1 MDQEQLPAGPFDL
14 LPVLF
19 SPDHPAADSGRTF
32 DLSVPKHC
40 TPVPFSEL
48 SLYIPGRTTPVVG
61 FDGGINLAALDTHRA
76 KGLLCILQPYLDM
89 AALDFVELFS
99 RDLTTPVA
107 FHTVT
112 EDEAEKGLLIP
123 LYISRARLPDGTI
136 EPVFFRVSRFGGG
149 TDETQRFRLKVDTV
163 HPAGRD
169 PLPSTPWHANLAP
182 PEPELDFIDEEAAG
196 QGVKVTIPFY
206 PLDSSQPA
214 NTHRAVRD
222 RIRLSIGG
230 VIIEHLVTEGQAAGR
245 EPIVIWVYAGKWSE
259 IGSGSHVCEYEI
271 VDEVG
276 NYSLGWSPAVLIEVE
291 LDDGAEP
298 LLPECYIY
306 EALDDILDADE
317 LNGEDAT
324 IEVSVHRF
332 DYVVGDLI
340 RVRARGR
347 TQEGVT
353 VIKFY
358 EHPVTVTGR
367 NARIPYPFEDFLLLV
382 GGSVQLSYERIRTG
396 VPNRRS
402 RSIIVQVIGT
412 PVGIGLSP
420 PRVVEAPDGVL
431 PPESPFVTV
440 IINEYTGQ
448 DFFDRVILVL
458 DGTYANGNGYYREVE
473 DIAGNGDITFPLMN
487 GANGDIAK
495 LEGGTL
501 RLYYTVTGAGGTR
514 TSQDLLLDVG
524 QPQASLPEPAVDQA
538 PPPDYVFDPE
548 QSLGDARIL
557 VRAHTDIREHDT
569 IILHFEGS
577 AVGGSAPPQ
586 TFKVLA
592 HWVGR
597 DLPFTV
603 RRAYVLANL
612 NGSARIYY
620 TLTRDNERTRFS
632 HAVEMKVGS
641 PLELPVPEILEGTP
655 INPTTTTIDP
665 RNVLKPPVFT
675 IRVRYAPMSN
685 SDEIKPFFKGKL
697 GLGTPNIPAQPGN
710 ASQGFV
716 DFSWS
721 NTAIAAN
728 LGQNCTV
735 YFKVTRAGG
744 TTESPKLTLEVEV
757 LSPQLLDL
765 VTVPEAAG
773 GVIDAHGSNNV
784 QALEYPFMRA
794 GQEFWIDLK
803 SRHDFNL
810 RNGVPVSSAEFT
822 AKRVVEPIPSSYL
835 RTLTDGDNLGVQARV
850 SLDGTGS
857 KESAVSF
864 VIPQYSIKKATGIVA
879 TINVGTQPCFIAIS
893 ADGSRAYVTNW
904 GSHTVSVIDTH
915 SNRVIHTITGLNTPY
930 RLTLHPDGSR
940 LYVGNRGAKTISVI
954 STTTHAIIQTIPGFN
969 AIYGITFNTSG
980 SRLYVSCNYDAFVY
994 VHDTATGNRLNSLKV
1009 FYPTG
1014 LAFNPGETRLYAPSR
1029 AVITRINPAGDG
1041 SLIGDIAGTNYPVD
1055 IAFSPHN
1062 FSAPVAYITNPG
1074 LNNSVNTVLI
1084 LDTTND
1090 RIHKTLTGFSFP
1102 FGVAMNPITPWA
1114 YVTQR
1119 TAHLLSVIDTDKQE
1133 VIRTISGFNQPM
1145 GVTVTPN
1152 GLWAYV
1158 ANLNAHT
1165 VSVVAL

>member
-19 SPDHPAADSGRTF
+19 SPDHPGADSGRTF
-32 DLSVPKHC
+32 DLSVPEHC

-347 TQEGVT
+347 TQEGVP

-358 EHPVTVTGR
+358 EQRVTVTGR
-367 NARIPYPFEDFLLLV
+367 NARIPYPYEDLALLI
-382 GGSVQLSYERIRTG
+382 GGSVQLSYERIRAG

-402 RSIIVQVIGT
+402 HSIIVQVIGT
-412 PVGIGLSP
+412 PVGIGLAP
-420 PRVVEAPDGVL
+420 PRVDEAPDGVL
-431 PPESPFVTV
+431 PPESLFVTV
-440 IINEYTGQ
+440 RINEFTGQ
-448 DFFDRVILVL
+448 DPFDRVTLVL
-458 DGTYANGNGYYREVE
+458 DGTYANGNGYYREIDDV
-473 DIAGNGDITFPLMN
+473 AGDGDITFRLMN

-501 RLYYTVTGAGGTR
+501 RLYYIVIGAGGTR

-538 PPPDYVFDPE
+538 PPPDYVFDPQ

-557 VRAHTDIREHDT
+557 VRAHTDIRLGDT
-569 IILHFEGS
+569 ITLHFEGS

-586 TFKVLA
+586 VFTVLA

-603 RRAYVLANL
+603 RRTYVLANL

-620 TLTRDNERTRFS
+620 TLARDNERTRFS
-632 HAVEMKVGS
+632 HAVEMKVGAA
-641 PLELPVPEILEGTP
+641 LDLKVPEVLEATKTGP
-655 INPTTTTIDP
+655 MSAEINPL
-665 RNVLKPPVFT
+665 NVDKVFT
-675 IRVRYAPMSN
+675 VRVRYAPMLAT
-685 SDEIKPFFKGKL
+685 DDIAVFLIGKPGFVP
-697 GLGTPNIPAQPGN
+697 PNITPQPGN
-710 ASQGFV
+710 PGQGYV
-716 DFSWS
+716 DFKTSSTSIAAHLGQILKVGYRVTRKGAPTDSDELDLRVQAFDELPGNPLPFPTINGIAPDGTLDLNTFTGDALAALVKWPLSATGQRVWMTCSSSSPEVEPLKVLESYAITSTEAADGLVNKAVLRSWLQELS
-721 NTAIAAN
+721 GKQQITMTCKVNFDGSSNEALAINFPVITYTVIPLFTIDRTQMNLNGFSVKVPGWPKTGLDSIDNTA
-728 LGQNCTV
+728 
-735 YFKVTRAGG
+735 TREPTGG
-744 TTESPKLTLEVEV
+744 TPPYSYASSNPAVAEV
-757 LSPQLLDL
+757 
-765 VTVPEAAG
+765 
-773 GVIDAHGSNNV
+773 
-784 QALEYPFMRA
+784 
-794 GQEFWIDLK
+794 
-803 SRHDFNL
+803 
-810 RNGVPVSSAEFT
+810 
-822 AKRVVEPIPSSYL
+822 
-835 RTLTDGDNLGVQARV
+835 
-850 SLDGTGS
+850 
-857 KESAVSF
+857 
-864 VIPQYSIKKATGIVA
+864 
-879 TINVGTQPCFIAIS
+879 
-893 ADGSRAYVTNW
+893 
-904 GSHTVSVIDTH
+904 
-915 SNRVIHTITGLNTPY
+915 
-930 RLTLHPDGSR
+930 
-940 LYVGNRGAKTISVI
+940 
-954 STTTHAIIQTIPGFN
+954 
-969 AIYGITFNTSG
+969 
-980 SRLYVSCNYDAFVY
+980 
-994 VHDTATGNRLNSLKV
+994 TATGGKVTGNTNGTATVTVSDGSGNSL
-1009 FYPTG
+1009 T
-1014 LAFNPGETRLYAPSR
+1014 
-1029 AVITRINPAGDG
+1029 
-1041 SLIGDIAGTNYPVD
+1041 YPV
-1055 IAFSPHN
+1055 AVTNVYGLRTNEGPLNNSQAESWMRSVGGVHAHN
-1062 FSAPVAYITNPG
+1062 FSFRSDVHRVYTPPVRNLTYWACFKNGSYYTYIERGSSITFVG
-1074 LNNSVNTVLI
+1074 VLPDAFRGAWC
-1084 LDTTND
+1084 L
-1090 RIHKTLTGFSFP
+1090 
-1102 FGVAMNPITPWA
+1102 V
-1114 YVTQR
+1114 
-1119 TAHLLSVIDTDKQE
+1119 LL
-1133 VIRTISGFNQPM
+1133 
-1145 GVTVTPN
+1145 
-1152 GLWAYV
+1152 
-1158 ANLNAHT
+1158 
-1165 VSVVAL
+1165 